1 VIFSMKVFDFDPAEY
16 SDHFAEHGWV
26 HIKQGQ
32 SPEFHVVLKDF
43 VDTQFGAHRVEGAT
57 IGGQKQQALYE
68 FPAEV
73 DFPGE
78 LFDAVAATCGLNRGT
93 MTLSERHIKA
103 YDDNVPAEPAPHKD
117 RFASQVS
124 MGLSIAIPDNSYLVL
139 YPWTDRGRTPFNI
152 STHMRKELPLEERPE
167 NIVKGAKRLEVHDSD
182 GDVIMF
188 EGSAI
193 WHVRHNAA
201 NARNLY
207 LKLNDFN
214 SDPLGEDPSTD
225 QRRLETM
232 KLVQSGDGGLVNARP
247 VLARR
252 FESVT
257 EQYSRL
263 WDHTRVA
270 EIWDSPPVPL
280 EDVDL
285 KILQGVNGQS
295 VESVTERLKGEGVD
309 PAKVQESVKRLAER
323 GVLDLL
329 P

>member
-1 VIFSMKVFDFDPAEY
+1 MPSMKVFDFDPADHSE
-16 SDHFAEHGWV
+16 HFAKHGWV
-26 HIKQGQ
+26 HIKNGQ
-32 SPEFHVVLKDF
+32 SAEFHAALKDF
-43 VDTQFGAHRVEGAT
+43 VDREFGSHKVEGAT

-68 FPAEV
+68 FPQDVE
-73 DFPGE
+73 FPGE
-78 LFDAVAATCGLNRGT
+78 LFDSVSQVCGLNRET

-103 YDDNVPAEPAPHKD
+103 YNDDVPAEPAPHKD
-117 RFASQVS
+117 RFASQIS
-124 MGLSIAIPDNSYLVL
+124 MGLSITIPENSYLVL
-139 YPWTDRGRTPFNI
+139 YPFTDRGRTPFNI

-167 NIVKGAKRLEVHDSD
+167 NIVKNAERIEIHDAD

-193 WHVRHNAA
+193 WHVRHNAS

-214 SDPLGEDPSTD
+214 SDPLGEDPFTEP
-225 QRRLETM
+225 RREETL
-232 KLVQSGDGGLVNARP
+232 KLVQSGNGELVAARP
-247 VLARR
+247 VLARK

-270 EIWDSPPVPL
+270 EVWDSGPVPL
-280 EDVDL
+280 EEVDL
-285 KILQGVNGQS
+285 KVLQNLNGQS
-295 VESVTERLKGEGVD
+295 VKGIVEQVSAEGLSADQVE
-309 PAKVQESVKRLAER
+309 AAVRKLAER

-329 P
+329 K

>member
-1 VIFSMKVFDFDPAEY
+1 MKVFDFDPADY
-16 SDHFAEHGWV
+16 ADHYAEHGWV
-26 HIKQGQ
+26 HIKNGQ
-32 SPEFHVVLKDF
+32 SPEFHAALKQF
-43 VDTQFGAHRVEGAT
+43 IDTEFGANKVEGAT
-57 IGGQKQQALYE
+57 IGGQKQQALYD
-68 FPAEV
+68 FPAET

-78 LFDAVAATCGLNRGT
+78 LFDSVSQVCGLNRET

-103 YDDNVPAEPAPHKD
+103 YNDDVPAEPAPHKD

-124 MGLSIAIPDNSYLVL
+124 MGLSITIPENSYLVL
-139 YPWTDRGRTPFNI
+139 YPFTDRGRTPFNI

-167 NIVKGAKRLEVHDSD
+167 NIVQGAERVEIHDTG
-182 GDVIMF
+182 GDVVMF

-193 WHVRHNAA
+193 WHVRHNAS

-214 SDPLGEDPSTD
+214 SDPLGEDPSTG
-225 QRRLETM
+225 RRREETM
-232 KLVQSGDGGLVNARP
+232 KLVQSGNGQLVTAKP

-270 EIWDSPPVPL
+270 EVWDSGPVPL

-285 KILQGVNGQS
+285 KVLQNLNGQS
-295 VESVTERLKGEGVD
+295 VQGIAEQVSAEGVSSD
-309 PAKVQESVKRLAER
+309 QVQAAVKRLAER

-329 P
+329 S

>member
-1 VIFSMKVFDFDPAEY
+1 MKMFDFDPAEC

-26 HIKQGQ
+26 HIKNGQ
-32 SPEFHVVLKDF
+32 HPDFHAVLKGF
-43 VDTQFGAHRVEGAT
+43 IDTEFGEHKVEGST
-57 IGGQKQQALYE
+57 IGGRKQQALYT
-68 FPAEV
+68 FPSSV

-78 LFDAVAATCGLNRGT
+78 LFDVVAVTCDLNRET

-103 YDDNVPAEPAPHKD
+103 YDDDVPPEPPPHKD
-117 RFASQVS
+117 RFASQIS
-124 MGLSIAIPDNSYLVL
+124 MGLSITIPENSYLVL

-167 NIVKGAKRLEVHDSD
+167 NIVKGGKRLEIYDSD

-188 EGSAI
+188 QGSAI

-225 QRRLETM
+225 SRREQTLKVVSNSTAELAAT
-232 KLVQSGDGGLVNARP
+232 KP

-263 WDHTRVA
+263 WDHTMVA
-270 EIWDSPPVPL
+270 EVWDQAPVAL
-280 EDVDL
+280 EETDL
-285 KILQGVNGQS
+285 TIIQSLNG
-295 VESVTERLKGEGVD
+295 ESVQSLSERLDGTGID
-309 PAKVQESVKRLAER
+309 PAQVEASVKRLAER

-329 P
+329 D

>member
-1 VIFSMKVFDFDPAEY
+1 
-16 SDHFAEHGWV
+16 
-26 HIKQGQ
+26 
-32 SPEFHVVLKDF
+32 
-43 VDTQFGAHRVEGAT
+43 
-57 IGGQKQQALYE
+57 
-68 FPAEV
+68 
-73 DFPGE
+73 
-78 LFDAVAATCGLNRGT
+78 

-103 YDDNVPAEPAPHKD
+103 YNDDVPAEPAPHKD

-124 MGLSIAIPDNSYLVL
+124 MGLSITIPENSYLVL
-139 YPWTDRGRTPFNI
+139 YPFTDRGRTPFNI

-167 NIVKGAKRLEVHDSD
+167 NIVKGAERVEIHDTG
-182 GDVIMF
+182 GDVVMF

-193 WHVRHNAA
+193 WHVRHNAS

-225 QRRLETM
+225 RRREETM
-232 KLVQSGDGGLVNARP
+232 KLVQNGNGQLVTAKP

-270 EIWDSPPVPL
+270 EVWDSPPVPL

-285 KILQGVNGQS
+285 KVLQSLNGQS
-295 VESVTERLKGEGVD
+295 VQGI
-309 PAKVQESVKRLAER
+309 AEQAVR
-323 GVLDLL
+323 
-329 P
+329 PTA

>member
-1 VIFSMKVFDFDPAEY
+1 
-16 SDHFAEHGWV
+16 
-26 HIKQGQ
+26 
-32 SPEFHVVLKDF
+32 
-43 VDTQFGAHRVEGAT
+43 
-57 IGGQKQQALYE
+57 
-68 FPAEV
+68 
-73 DFPGE
+73 
-78 LFDAVAATCGLNRGT
+78 

-103 YDDNVPAEPAPHKD
+103 YNDDVPAEPAPHKD

-124 MGLSIAIPDNSYLVL
+124 MGLSITIPENSYLVL
-139 YPWTDRGRTPFNI
+139 YPFTDRGRTPFNI

-167 NIVKGAKRLEVHDSD
+167 NIVKGAERVEIHDTG
-182 GDVIMF
+182 GDVVMF

-193 WHVRHNAA
+193 WHVRHNAS

-225 QRRLETM
+225 RRREETM
-232 KLVQSGDGGLVNARP
+232 KLVQNGNGQLVTAKP

-270 EIWDSPPVPL
+270 EVWDCAAGAARGRRPEGPPEPQRPVRAGHRRAGCRRRRQPRPGAGGRQAARRARRARP
-280 EDVDL
+280 DL
-285 KILQGVNGQS
+285 VAHGS
-295 VESVTERLKGEGVD
+295 SRTR
-309 PAKVQESVKRLAER
+309 
-323 GVLDLL
+323 
-329 P
+329 